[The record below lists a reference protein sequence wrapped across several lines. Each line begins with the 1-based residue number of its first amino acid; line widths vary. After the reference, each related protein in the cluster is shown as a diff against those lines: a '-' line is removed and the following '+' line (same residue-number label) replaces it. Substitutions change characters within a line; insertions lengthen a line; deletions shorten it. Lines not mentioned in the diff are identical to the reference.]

1 MGIQHKTRAGT
12 HNTMFE
18 ARFSALKTTIPLP
31 HLPVREWQLT
41 ACLTRRFSK
50 ATYGGQRPNLHL
62 PSLVKASKNPITANF
77 MRSLGSNE
85 VLFQIFR
92 KHQQQTSR
100 ANWWELFDFKKNLR
114 IFSVTNSKQ
123 RRNDFQVPTDIKNA
137 RTRNWSLN
145 HHLACI

>member
-1 MGIQHKTRAGT
+1 MV
-12 HNTMFE
+12 
-18 ARFSALKTTIPLP
+18 LKS
-31 HLPVREWQLT
+31 WQLT
-41 ACLTRRFSK
+41 ACLTRRFTK

-100 ANWWELFDFKKNLR
+100 ANCWELLDFKKNLP

-123 RRNDFQVPTDIKNA
+123 RRNSWYVQLLTQLGDESWDGDASWRWVPI
-137 RTRNWSLN
+137 LN
-145 HHLACI
+145 HVPSFWYAQQFLRRVIYVSVDEK